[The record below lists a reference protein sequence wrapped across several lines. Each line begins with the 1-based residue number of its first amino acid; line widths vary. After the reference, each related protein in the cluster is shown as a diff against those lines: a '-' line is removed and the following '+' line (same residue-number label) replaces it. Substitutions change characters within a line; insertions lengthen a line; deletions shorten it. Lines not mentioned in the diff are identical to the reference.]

1 MIKKTISVIEQEN
14 NQQRSFCPDSTILL
28 SSEKCMWQGVMLEQH
43 LFPPFEQSDVTA
55 AAHLIGIHIG
65 DAIKLEYKYKNK
77 NKNEISSWPR
87 QSLIIPGDICIIA
100 EHTVFS
106 LKWQESTEGLVLSLD
121 ADWLNRVTQESTSSD
136 SVELVNI
143 IGGRDRLLS
152 TISLALRDEVTK
164 DCSAGNLYVD
174 CLLTTLAIHLSNKY
188 RAVKLNEKEQK
199 LPLGLSRYQKKQ
211 AINYIQSNLD
221 KDLKLSEMAK
231 VVGLSQYHFARLFKR
246 SLGISP
252 WRYVL
257 QCRIERSKELLRS
270 HRMAITEVAKATGFS
285 SSSYFT
291 KQFHQIVGVTPKAYQ
306 QSL

>member
-1 MIKKTISVIEQEN
+1 MIKKSISVIEEN

-65 DAIKLEYKYKNK
+65 DAIKLEYKYKNDLL
-77 NKNEISSWPR
+77 SWPR
-87 QSLIIPGDICIIA
+87 QSLITPGDICIIA
-100 EHTVFS
+100 ERTVFS

-121 ADWLNRVTQESTSSD
+121 ADWLNQVTQESTSSD
-136 SVELVNI
+136 RVELVNI

-152 TISLALRDEVTK
+152 TIALALRDEVTK

-174 CLLTTLAIHLSNKY
+174 CLLSTLAIHLSNKY
-188 RAVKLNEKEQK
+188 RAVKQKEKEQK
-199 LPLGLSRYQKKQ
+199 LPLGLSQYQKKQ
-211 AINYIQSNLD
+211 AINYIKSNLD
-221 KDLKLSEMAK
+221 KDLKLTEMAK

-270 HRMAITEVAKATGFS
+270 STMAITEVAKACGFS
-285 SSSYFT
+285 SSSYFI

-306 QSL
+306 QSS